1 MRFTGTIDA
10 KLDAKGRVFLPSDFR
25 KQLAESD
32 PRLVLKRDVYQP
44 CLVIYPYA
52 VWNAEVDAL
61 RARLNRWE
69 PRQAMLFRQFLANVE
84 VFTLDGN
91 GRFLI
96 SRKMLD
102 ACAIT
107 DRTVRFMGV
116 DDRIEV
122 WSVAQSAKLLM
133 SDSDYAESL
142 AKIMGETPLMDND
155 HTAIY

>member
-1 MRFTGTIDA
+1 M
-10 KLDAKGRVFLPSDFR
+10 
-25 KQLAESD
+25 
-32 PRLVLKRDVYQP
+32 
-44 CLVIYPYA
+44 
-52 VWNAEVDAL
+52 
-61 RARLNRWE
+61 
-69 PRQAMLFRQFLANVE
+69 
-84 VFTLDGN
+84 
-91 GRFLI
+91 I

-122 WSVAQSAKLLM
+122 WSVAQSDKLLM

-142 AKIMGETPLMDND
+142 AKIMGETPVMDND

>member
-1 MRFTGTIDA
+1 
-10 KLDAKGRVFLPSDFR
+10 
-25 KQLAESD
+25 
-32 PRLVLKRDVYQP
+32 
-44 CLVIYPYA
+44 
-52 VWNAEVDAL
+52 
-61 RARLNRWE
+61 
-69 PRQAMLFRQFLANVE
+69 MLFRQFLANVE
-84 VFTLDGN
+84 VLTLDGN

-155 HTAIY
+155 YTAIY